1 MHLPA
6 ALTADCHQLTGC
18 SCCHPLAQ
26 ALLTGV
32 CRGLIILSS
41 HCCWCDMS
49 QQAQEAAVQQR
60 QQEADARTAELDALA
75 VALAERDQAV
85 VRGEAELEAAR
96 A

>member
-1 MHLPA
+1 
-6 ALTADCHQLTGC
+6 
-18 SCCHPLAQ
+18 
-26 ALLTGV
+26 
-32 CRGLIILSS
+32 
-41 HCCWCDMS
+41 MS